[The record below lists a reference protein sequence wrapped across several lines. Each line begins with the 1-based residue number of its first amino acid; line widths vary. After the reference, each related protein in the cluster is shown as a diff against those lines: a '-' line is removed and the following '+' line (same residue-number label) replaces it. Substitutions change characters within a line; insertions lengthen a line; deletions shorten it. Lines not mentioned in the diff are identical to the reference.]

1 MHQTMTTSKP
11 PPRFYV
17 LEFNALGV
25 RDSVDGNNI
34 HLGSKVEAVEV
45 CTMLNVIHEAAMTQ
59 KHTITVQAQ
68 RILELTGGMHTS
80 REVYLRQERR
90 IVDAEARLSEIRS
103 IASSYTFKITELVT
117 RLRAAEAKALTA
129 IAKNLR
135 EDNDTDNYEV
145 GVHF

>member
-1 MHQTMTTSKP
+1 MTVSNP

-68 RILELTGGMHTS
+68 RILELTEYTNK
-80 REVYLRQERR
+80 RTEIALAYEV
-90 IVDAEARLSEIRS
+90 
-103 IASSYTFKITELVT
+103 KITKLVV
-117 RLRAAEAKALTA
+117 RLRKAEAKALLA